1 MSVTLIGCGCG
12 MESLSME
19 AAVAIE
25 QAEVLI
31 GAARLLEPWQ
41 GVKPCV
47 EAVTAK
53 DIAAALDS
61 RFDAECCVLFSGDS
75 GFYSGA
81 RLLLPLLENR
91 EVNVLPGL
99 SSLQVFAARL
109 GRPWQD
115 WRLCSAHGVN
125 CDAVYEVCQGSPVF
139 FLTGGKT
146 GPSALCKTLND
157 AGLGFLKVCV
167 GENLGSEDERVTR
180 TTAQEAAAGAF
191 APLSVLLVEPAPRT
205 EKRTCGLPDA
215 AFQRAEKV
223 PMTKREIRAE
233 ALSLLAPGPGDVCW
247 DVGVGTGS
255 VAIELALQAKAVYGV
270 ERNADALAIAEENRK
285 ALGAWNL
292 RLVEG
297 SAPEALDGLPAPDA
311 VFVGGSGGRLR
322 EILETVHAANPAVR
336 VCVSAIALETL
347 HTACTA
353 LRELGYETEVCQI
366 AVSRGRSAG
375 ELTLMLAQNP
385 VWLITG
391 TKA

>member
-205 EKRTCGLPDA
+205 EKRMFGLPDA

-223 PMTKREIRAE
+223 PMTKREIRAA

-255 VAIELALQAKAVYGV
+255 VAIELALQAKAVYGA

-322 EILETVHAANPAVR
+322 EILETVHAANPTAR

>member
-47 EAVTAK
+47 EAVAAK
-53 DIAAALDS
+53 DIAAAIDS
-61 RFDAECCVLFSGDS
+61 RVDAECCVLFSGDS

-81 RLLLPLLENR
+81 RLLLPLLGNR
-91 EVNVLPGL
+91 EVKVLPGL

-109 GRPWQD
+109 GRPWQN
-115 WRLCSAHGVN
+115 WRLCSAHGAA

-139 FLTGGKT
+139 FLTGGKS
-146 GPSALCKTLND
+146 GPSALCKALTD
-157 AGLGFLKVCV
+157 AGLGFLEVSV
-167 GENLGSEDERVTR
+167 GENLGGEEERIIR
-180 TTAQEAAAGAF
+180 TTAKEAAAGSF
-191 APLSVLLVEPAPRT
+191 APLSILLAEPAPRA
-205 EKRTCGLPDA
+205 EKRTPGLPDT
-215 AFQRAEKV
+215 AFQRAGQV
-223 PMTKREIRAE
+223 PMTKREIRAA
-233 ALSLLAPGPGDVCW
+233 ALALLAPGPEDVCW
-247 DVGVGTGS
+247 DVGAGTGS
-255 VAIELALQAKAVYGV
+255 VAIELALQARAVCAV
-270 ERNADALAIAEENRK
+270 ERNADALAVAEENRK

-292 RLVEG
+292 RLVAG
-297 SAPEALDGLPAPDA
+297 AAPEVLDGLPAPDA
-311 VFVGGSGGRLR
+311 VFVGGSGGKLR
-322 EILETVHAANPAVR
+322 EILETVHSANPAAR
-336 VCVSAIALETL
+336 ICVSAIALETL
-347 HTACTA
+347 HTACFV

-366 AVSRGRSAG
+366 AVSRSRNAG

-385 VWLITG
+385 IWLITG

>member
-205 EKRTCGLPDA
+205 EKRTFGLPDA

-223 PMTKREIRAE
+223 PMTKREIRAA

-297 SAPEALDGLPAPDA
+297 SAPDALDGLPAPDA

-322 EILETVHAANPAVR
+322 EILETVHAANPAAR